1 MHHPTGHRSHQVEE
15 WGSTRALRCLAL
27 ASRDL
32 PPGTSTPSLADEAG
46 LTFLGVVGI
55 HDPPRGEVAHALEV
69 CHEAGI
75 RVIVLTGDNLATA
88 EAVCNQ
94 IGLPVL
100 PGTRQAIT
108 GLDFDE
114 LSPIEQEALL
124 DELRVMGRV
133 QPTHKSRLVELLKQ
147 QVSAGVGL

>member
-1 MHHPTGHRSHQVEE
+1 MEA
-15 WGSTRALRCLAL
+15 WGSSQALRCLAL
-27 ASRDL
+27 ASRTL
-32 PPGTSTPSLADEAG
+32 PSGTAAPSLADEAG

-108 GLDFDE
+108 GLEFDE
-114 LSPIEQEALL
+114 LAPIEQEALL
-124 DELRVMGRV
+124 DDLRVMGRV

-147 QVSAGVGL
+147 QVRVFFG